1 MASIF
6 CDGSFCDERL
16 FFVYHLLFRTTFASP
31 PMFSHPLLAPHPPA
45 LTSAARH
52 ALAQTEARERS
63 LTKPAQ
69 SLGKLERI
77 TKHLAIWQEQALPK
91 LDTVHTI
98 VFAGKHGICEENV
111 SAYPSSVT
119 EQMVENFHNKG
130 AAINQLC
137 ALAKASLSVYPIEF
151 TATTRSFLRHPA
163 MSEKTCTQALQQGI
177 DAIPQP
183 CDLLAIGEMG
193 IGNTTSAAA
202 MLVALYGDHLEKTAQ
217 EKTAQEKT
225 AQEKTAREKI
235 AREWTSSGTG
245 IDPKMLCHKIQVV
258 EESVRRFHKNHPLRF
273 PSSAEQA
280 WSVLVE
286 LGGFELAA
294 IVGALLKARSARIP
308 VLLDGYPC
316 CAAAA
321 VAQALNPQALEN
333 CLIAHL
339 PQQQGADNL
348 HQRLNCGSSLLQ
360 LDMRLG
366 EASGAALAI
375 LVVRAAI
382 ACHSGMHSFD
392 KAGVDKALE
401 KQKTDG
407 AE

>member
-1 MASIF
+1 
-6 CDGSFCDERL
+6 
-16 FFVYHLLFRTTFASP
+16 
-31 PMFSHPLLAPHPPA
+31 MFSHPLLAPPPPA

-52 ALAQTEARERS
+52 ALAQTEAREQS

-137 ALAKASLSVYPIEF
+137 ALAKASLFVYPIEF
-151 TATTRSFLRHPA
+151 TATTRSFLRQPA

-202 MLVALYGDHLEKTAQ
+202 MLAALYGNPLEKTAQ
-217 EKTAQEKT
+217 
-225 AQEKTAREKI
+225 
-235 AREWTSSGTG
+235 EWTSSGTG
-245 IDPKMLCHKIQVV
+245 IDPKMLRHKIQVV
-258 EESVRRFHKNHPLRF
+258 GESVRRFHKNHPLQF
-273 PSSAEQA
+273 SSSAEQA

-294 IVGALLKARSARIP
+294 IVGALLKARAARIP

-321 VAQALNPQALEN
+321 VAQALNPQVLEN
-333 CLIAHL
+333 CRIAHL
-339 PQQQGADNL
+339 PQQQGAGNL
-348 HQRLNCGSSLLQ
+348 HQRLNCGSPLLQ

-382 ACHSGMHSFD
+382 ACHGGMHSFD

-401 KQKTDG
+401 EQKTDG